1 MKKNFISSK
10 VVIRSMAF
18 TLLLTSMTGCYKDSR
33 LDVNG
38 PDSGTV
44 TIPAA
49 AYSISGTV
57 TDAETGAAIENVT
70 VTSDR
75 GTLEGGNG
83 AYNVKLTKDEVG
95 EGTIVTLKFEAEN
108 YTSTTRSV
116 YVQKINDGSTIV
128 YPVSVSLKKEYVT
141 ISGYVTDVNNKMVA
155 ARRIRV
161 NDDTVEPLY
170 NSSTFSFKLGKK
182 SGVSEYTVEAMVL
195 DETGKKEITISE
207 TVKADAQIMSVNL
220 KFGFAISDD
229 GQVDPG
235 DGTTGVLS
243 PELNENGVTV
253 SEVNTSMT
261 DGTTVTIPQ
270 GTKIENLN
278 GQTIVVFSHADN
290 SASEGTDEGE
300 NNVILKTYTGLPDG
314 VVFTPYLEVK
324 FNDKYEG
331 QLGNDFV
338 LQYLNATD
346 NTWATESKGGVE
358 LKDGAYSMFVPH
370 FSTFRA
376 ALNMKSE
383 VKIDTVSVTKTVD
396 VNYENAEENPVN
408 NYKLTY
414 KEGKSGSQYAD
425 SEGLKNEISA
435 NFSNANAQALVQSS
449 IDAIYPAASKG
460 YQDAEYTGYVNI
472 PAWTKLINYD
482 VTTATERRSYTVEVN
497 GKKISFV
504 VETIISV
511 TITVDDDNM
520 TSIGHGHGHGDG
532 NNNEGGGIVTGE

>member
-33 LDVNG
+33 LDITEPG
-38 PDSGTV
+38 TGTV
-44 TIPAA
+44 VTPDA

-57 TDAETGAAIENVT
+57 TDAETGAAIENARVT
-70 VTSDR
+70 TDK
-75 GTLEGGNG
+75 GTLKSSNG
-83 AYNVKLTKDEVG
+83 AYNVTLSKDEVG
-95 EGTIVTLKFEAEN
+95 DEGTIVTLKFEADN

-195 DETGKKEITISE
+195 DETGKKEITVSE

-235 DGTTGVLS
+235 DGTSGVLS
-243 PELNENGVTV
+243 PELNEKGETI
-253 SEVNTSMT
+253 SEESTSMT
-261 DGTTVTIPQ
+261 DGTTLTIPQ

-290 SASEGTDEGE
+290 SASEGTEEGE

-324 FNDKYEG
+324 FNDKYEK

-338 LQYLNATD
+338 LQYLNSD
-346 NTWATESKGGVE
+346 NSWTTESKGGVE

-383 VKIDTVSVTKTVD
+383 VKIDTVSETKPVV
-396 VNYENAEENPVN
+396 VNYENESENPVN

-414 KEGKSGSQYAD
+414 KDGKSGSQYAD
-425 SEGLKNEISA
+425 SEGLKDDISA

-460 YQDAEYTGYVNI
+460 YQDAEYTGYVNV
-472 PAWTKLINYD
+472 PAWTKLIDYD

-520 TSIGHGHGHGDG
+520 TSIGHGHGHGNG
-532 NNNEGGGIVTGE
+532 NNAGGGIATPE